1 MRIILFYNPETNYEV
16 VINTYV
22 HLYAIYLIQFKLIS
36 VGNQIKSNT
45 SEYQTNKQTV
55 GKEKY

>member
-22 HLYAIYLIQFKLIS
+22 HLYAIYIIQFKLIS
-36 VGNQIKSNT
+36 VGNQIK
-45 SEYQTNKQTV
+45 
-55 GKEKY
+55 